1 MKHRLQGDK
10 KTLRLRVALLGSC
23 YAETGP
29 SSRSPVGLLLRRD
42 RLQAMVGGRG
52 SFLPS
57 LGGTLVLQ
65 MVFSFSLLQHTGG
78 CTKPMREGTIPAKL
92 RQDTSV
98 VQISESKS
106 ELSIRMQKVTHA
118 RQLANIL
125 ECSATQPALRL
136 PQKLHH
142 RVKVRSTENQK
153 STLPASCLIPSTR
166 EST

>member
-10 KTLRLRVALLGSC
+10 KTLASDCRMPGLILARLWRCSGLADGVFFFVAPAHS
-23 YAETGP
+23 A
-29 SSRSPVGLLLRRD
+29 R
-42 RLQAMVGGRG
+42 
-52 SFLPS
+52 
-57 LGGTLVLQ
+57 
-65 MVFSFSLLQHTGG
+65 HTGG

-136 PQKLHH
+136 PQKLLH